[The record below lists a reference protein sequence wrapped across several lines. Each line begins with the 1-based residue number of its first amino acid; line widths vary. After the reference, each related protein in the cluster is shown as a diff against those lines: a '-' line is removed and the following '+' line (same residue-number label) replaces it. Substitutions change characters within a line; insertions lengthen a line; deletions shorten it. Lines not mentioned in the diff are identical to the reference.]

1 MSAAL
6 AVAHLTRSYAT
17 PAGPLTAL
25 SDVGFSVVAG
35 ESLAVTGP
43 SGSGKSTLLG
53 LVAGLDRPTAGSVRV
68 AGTDLGSLDEDR
80 LAAFRGRSIGYVFQ
94 SFRLLPGLTALENV
108 ALPLELA
115 GVLDATA
122 TARTWLERVGLGDR
136 LTHLPSRLSGG
147 EQQRVALARALVGTP
162 PLVVADEPT
171 GNLDGATG
179 TAMADLLFATTR
191 DHGAALLVV
200 THDEGL
206 ATRCDRRLRLRDGR
220 LDPG

>member
-1 MSAAL
+1 MSPAL
-6 AVAHLTRSYAT
+6 TVEHLTRSYAT
-17 PAGPLTAL
+17 PIGPLTAL
-25 SDVGFSVVAG
+25 SDVGFTVAAG

-53 LVAGLDRPTAGSVRV
+53 LVAGLDRPTAGSVSV

-80 LAAFRGRSIGYVFQ
+80 LAAFRGRSIGYMFQ

-115 GVLDATA
+115 GVADATA
-122 TARTWLERVGLGDR
+122 TARSWLERVGLGDR
-136 LTHLPSRLSGG
+136 ITHLPTRLSGG
-147 EQQRVALARALVGTP
+147 EQQRVALARALVGKP

-179 TAMADLLFATTR
+179 TAMVDLLFATAR

-200 THDEGL
+200 THDEAL

>member
-6 AVAHLTRSYAT
+6 AVTNLTRSYAT

-25 SDVGFSVVAG
+25 SAVGFTVGAG

-53 LVAGLDRPTAGSVRV
+53 LVAGLDRPTTGSVSV

-115 GVLDATA
+115 GMADATA

-136 LTHLPSRLSGG
+136 LTHLPTLLSGG
-147 EQQRVALARALVGTP
+147 EQQRVALARALVGKP

-179 TAMADLLFATTR
+179 TAMADLLFATAR

-200 THDEGL
+200 THDEVL

-220 LDPG
+220 LDPS